1 MGSHIE
7 RTNKM
12 ENCQTENYFK
22 SEFEMTSQM
31 TQQMTPK
38 VTSSLSRPG
47 RKARIADGE
56 LSPLELDR
64 RNRRRARN
72 REAAARQRERRT
84 QILSNLENDIKSLS
98 DENEKLKNENDSLQQ
113 EYDMIKI
120 QLNMHMTGGFHQNST
135 MVGNFGVDHFA
146 NMTFASSSPP
156 DYSQA
161 VTECLTTSGDK
172 ESNNQDGS
180 IISTILSTL

>member
-1 MGSHIE
+1 
-7 RTNKM
+7 M
-12 ENCQTENYFK
+12 ESNFQTENYFK
-22 SEFEMTSQM
+22 SEFK
-31 TQQMTPK
+31 PK
-38 VTSSLSRPG
+38 MTSSLSRPG
-47 RKARIADGE
+47 RKARVADEE

-84 QILSNLENDIKSLS
+84 QTLSNLENDIKSLS

-135 MVGNFGVDHFA
+135 VVGNFGVDHFA

-172 ESNNQDGS
+172 ESNNQDGT